1 MAGPGTLSPISGKR
15 VSASCLDYVEHH
27 GDARVP
33 QSYAVDGFR
42 LGDWVSTQRIQHSK
56 GKLHADRQQRLET
69 VNGWAWDPFAD
80 QWEEGFSRLLDYV
93 EHHDHARIPRSCTV
107 GAYRLGA
114 WIDRQRASHSN
125 GTLDGDRKQRLEDLP
140 GWTWDPVADRWEEGF
155 SRLLAYA
162 ESNGHARVPF
172 SYIVDDYQ
180 LGAWVNSQ
188 RSVYLKGTLDADRQR
203 RLQALPGW
211 TWRPSADRWE
221 EGYNRLLDYV
231 KRRGDARV
239 PISYAIDGFKLGT
252 WVSTQRTNYT
262 EGTLE
267 VDHRRLLEALPGWTW
282 RPKADQWE
290 EGYKRLLDYV
300 KRHGDACVAQSC
312 IVDGFKLGTWV
323 STQRSNHAKCTLD
336 PDRERRLQSLT
347 GWTWKAR

>member
-1 MAGPGTLSPISGKR
+1 MQARVAGPGTLSPTSGKR

-56 GKLHADRQQRLET
+56 GTLHADRQQRLET
-69 VNGWAWDPFAD
+69 VNGWTWDPFAD

-93 EHHDHARIPRSCTV
+93 EHHDHARIPRSYTV
-107 GAYRLGA
+107 GGYRLGA
-114 WIDRQRASHSN
+114 WIDRQRSSHSN
-125 GTLDGDRKQRLEDLP
+125 GTLDGDRKQRLEDLN

-188 RSVYLKGTLDADRQR
+188 RSVYSKGTLDADRQR

-267 VDHRRLLEALPGWTW
+267 ADHRRLLEVCRAG
-282 RPKADQWE
+282 
-290 EGYKRLLDYV
+290 
-300 KRHGDACVAQSC
+300 HGDLRPTNGRRVTNDCWTTSN
-312 IVDGFKLGTWV
+312 DTGTRVLRSPASSTV
-323 STQRSNHAKCTLD
+323 SNSAHGSAHNVPITPNALSTPIANGDFRA
-336 PDRERRLQSLT
+336 
-347 GWTWKAR
+347 